1 MAAPSRPPRQRSSGG
16 RTLMLLG
23 VLLALA
29 AGTIVI
35 YIVSQATG
43 APSQSV
49 QVVVAAKNIPAGTEL
64 LAAPPTS
71 GNTTGTM
78 LIANAFVTKNVN
90 SDFAPPDALVFT
102 NQEALNVTLND
113 HIVISDI
120 FTGEILRQSD
130 PRVVELGSAPNG
142 SITLYNPGKLPSGD
156 VLWPIPLAVAG
167 DVLKPGDI
175 IDLLVTECNLPGS
188 QDPKG
193 CETQTTLQNV
203 YVYYHAT
210 NALIVVVTPQQAL
223 QLKYL
228 QETGKMDYA
237 IRKPGDTNTITTT
250 PVDQSAIAKDFGY

>member
-1 MAAPSRPPRQRSSGG
+1 MGAPSRSPRPRSSGG

-43 APSQSV
+43 SPNSTV
-49 QVVVAAKNIPAGTEL
+49 QVVVSAKSIPAGTEL
-64 LAAPPTS
+64 LSAAGTG
-71 GNTTGTM
+71 GNSANTM
-78 LIANAFVTKNVN
+78 LISDAFVTKNVN
-90 SDFAPPDALVFT
+90 SDFAPADAFVFT
-102 NQEALNVTLND
+102 SQEDLNVKLND
-113 HIVISDI
+113 HVVISDI
-120 FTGEILRQSD
+120 FTGEILRTND
-130 PRVVELGSAPNG
+130 PRVVELGSAPIG
-142 SITLYNPGKLPSGD
+142 SLTLFNPEKLPSGD
-156 VLWPIPLAVAG
+156 VLWPIPLAVSG

-188 QDPKG
+188 QDPHG

-237 IRKPGDTNTITTT
+237 IRKPGDTNTITTS
-250 PVDQSAIAKDFGY
+250 PVDGTSIAQNFHY